1 VHSGGITASRVSE
14 RLPPALPDFFEIE
27 ADVAAAWIKD
37 AAATRAWFTLDGIRD
52 RVGDRRPDVP
62 FEPKTTPEQFASA
75 ASNAGSHAQKDFTV
89 QHHAFQERFVLP
101 KPGEETPAFEELLR
115 FNPQLF
121 NLEEGRVWEPKTS
134 RDSESVYLIL
144 VGPTQPANIS
154 KMQPQDLRVQRA
166 QMASDSVRSFFAST
180 FDFESPE
187 SIKFLER
194 EFEYDLYDSEDDGG
208 SSGG

>member
-1 VHSGGITASRVSE
+1 MFVPRARV
-14 RLPPALPDFFEIE
+14 
-27 ADVAAAWIKD
+27 ADRQSAD
-37 AAATRAWFTLDGIRD
+37 LCLELLDEGVRD
-52 RVGDRRPDVP
+52 RVGNITTGEA

-89 QHHAFQERFVLP
+89 QHRAFQERFVLP

-115 FNPQLF
+115 FNPQIF
-121 NLEEGRVWEPKTS
+121 ALEEGRVWEPKSS
-134 RDSESVYLIL
+134 RDSESVFLVL

-154 KMQPQDLRVQRA
+154 KMQPQDLAAQRA